1 MGLLTDH
8 EKILIKHEIGNVF
21 RNLLQYFHVRQVLK
35 TKIEWRKPRDI
46 RLLVKLLTRDEYIKE
61 LKLDYSSLAEMTNLL
76 HYKEYQP
83 GEEILKHG
91 EPVDK
96 FDVIVKGRV

>member
-1 MGLLTDH
+1 
-8 EKILIKHEIGNVF
+8 
-21 RNLLQYFHVRQVLK
+21 
-35 TKIEWRKPRDI
+35 
-46 RLLVKLLTRDEYIKE
+46 
-61 LKLDYSSLAEMTNLL
+61 MTNLL

-83 GEEILKHG
+83 GEEILKYG